1 MTSLPDIRCIKGLN
15 DRFRLPRLGKI
26 RLGIRR
32 EGANGKRHPVDLPH
46 FVVPD
51 AVKRVYGAEPTELK
65 ILLPSEDL
73 REILP
78 YAYKW
83 YGASAGLKCKGDGE
97 VAIRRWAEV
106 EPALQA
112 TIAGPHA
119 PNDLVG
125 IPCPCP
131 RLKNGDC
138 TLKAH
143 FLFLLPEVSVSGVW
157 QIDTQSRA
165 NVLEL
170 SSVFRFLQ
178 RILGRVAM
186 LPLTLRREPVRR
198 IVEGTPKTQH
208 LLKLT
213 YDGGLTTLPPTL
225 QATPSSLVQ
234 GPLLPHAS
242 GSNGS
247 GTTDTSH
254 LMLPAATSAQAHA
267 TADPA
272 PAEAHEASATPVAAA
287 DVHETPPPPSTAPA
301 SPSPVPATDQ
311 PPHNDSP
318 GTPPGCG
325 CGTRVTARIAEYSQ
339 RVFGQILCITCQK
352 HRHGAPQG
360 ATP

>member
-1 MTSLPDIRCIKGLN
+1 MRPTTSWGSPAPAR
-15 DRFRLPRLGKI
+15 
-26 RLGIRR
+26 
-32 EGANGKRHPVDLPH
+32 A
-46 FVVPD
+46 
-51 AVKRVYGAEPTELK
+51 
-65 ILLPSEDL
+65 
-73 REILP
+73 
-78 YAYKW
+78 
-83 YGASAGLKCKGDGE
+83 CKS
-97 VAIRRWAEV
+97 
-106 EPALQA
+106 
-112 TIAGPHA
+112 
-119 PNDLVG
+119 
-125 IPCPCP
+125 
-131 RLKNGDC
+131 GDC

-157 QIDTQSRA
+157 QIDTQSSA

-213 YDGGLTTLPPTL
+213 YDGGLATLPPTP
-225 QATPSSLVQ
+225 QATSSSLVQ
-234 GPLLPHAS
+234 GRLLPHAS
-242 GSNGS
+242 GANGT
-247 GTTDTSH
+247 GTPDTPH
-254 LMLPAATSAQAHA
+254 PMLPAATSAQPNA

-287 DVHETPPPPSTAPA
+287 DVHETPPAPSTAPA
-301 SPSPVPATDQ
+301 SPSPVPATDH